1 MTRPV
6 PRVHGLL
13 VALLATAVLSP
24 TLAGVPAAQADEKTQ
39 SLQSALQ
46 RQRELQQQIAAQ
58 TQTISELRAA
68 EATLQ
73 AALTRTN
80 SQLDAIG
87 TDLTAVRQDI
97 VQATAALQ
105 LVEARHAR
113 LVGELEHLDWR
124 LGILQEEV
132 AQAEEDLVERQRL
145 LAQRLAEAYRI
156 QQTSLLEQIIT
167 ARSFSDVLAD
177 VGSHLRFGDHDAH
190 LADQIERDRLALEV
204 LRKTTAA
211 TRFRTEQVRVEVHRE
226 AVAIQQ
232 QRARLLASKKRLE
245 LLEAETKR
253 IQAQQVAAYRQVV
266 KTEQQ
271 AEALLRTKQVAQV
284 RLSSEIARLIQEQNG
299 LGNLPSAYNGM
310 LQWPLQGRI
319 SQEFG
324 CTGFSWEPALGNC
337 PHFHRGIDM
346 VAPEGTPITAAGD
359 GVVVFVGFNPHDDP
373 SDPAFIVLIA
383 HASNLVTWYGHLQPI
398 VPPGIQR
405 GAKVKAGDV
414 IGFEGNTGHSTG
426 PHLHWMVQL
435 DHQFVNPRLFV

>member
-1 MTRPV
+1 MKRML
-6 PRVHGLL
+6 PRIRGLGVGL
-13 VALLATAVLSP
+13 VAIAVLSSSV
-24 TLAGVPAAQADEKTQ
+24 AGVPGARADDKGQ
-39 SLQSALQ
+39 SLQGALE
-46 RQRELQQQIAAQ
+46 RQRELQQQIATQ
-58 TQTISELRAA
+58 TQTINDLRAA
-68 EATLQ
+68 EAKLQ
-73 AALTRTN
+73 GALARTK
-80 SQLDAIG
+80 SQLDDIG
-87 TDLTAVRQDI
+87 TDLVAVRQDI
-97 VQATAALQ
+97 GEATAALQ
-105 LVEARHAR
+105 VVEARHAR
-113 LVGELEHLDWR
+113 LVAELGHLDWR

-132 AQAEEDLVERQRL
+132 VQADEDLVERRRL

-167 ARSFSDVLAD
+167 ARSFSDVLVD
-177 VGSHLRFGDHDAH
+177 VGSHLRFGDQDAQ
-190 LADQIERDRLALEV
+190 LAGQIERDQRALEV

-211 TRFRTEQVRVEVHRE
+211 TRFRTEQVRLEVHRE
-226 AVAIQQ
+226 AVSIQQ
-232 QRARLLASKKRLE
+232 QRARLLESKKRLE

-253 IQAQQVAAYRQVV
+253 IQAQQVAAFRQVV

-271 AEALLRTKQVAQV
+271 AEALLNSTRVAQV
-284 RLSSEIARLIQEQNG
+284 RLSAEIARLIQEQSG
-299 LGNLPSAYNGM
+299 LGNIPSAYNGIF
-310 LQWPLQGRI
+310 QWPLQGRI

-324 CTGFSWEPALGNC
+324 CTGFSWEPPLGNC
-337 PHFHRGIDM
+337 AHFHRGIDM

-373 SDPAFIVLIA
+373 SDPAFIVLVA

-435 DHQFVNPRLFV
+435 DNQFVNPRLFV